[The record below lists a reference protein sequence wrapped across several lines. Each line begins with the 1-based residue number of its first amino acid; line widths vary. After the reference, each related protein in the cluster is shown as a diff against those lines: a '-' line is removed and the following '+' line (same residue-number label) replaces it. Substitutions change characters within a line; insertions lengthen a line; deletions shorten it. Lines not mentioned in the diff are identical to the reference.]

1 MVGLVWS
8 SSCSIF
14 LMESQEKFW
23 SFLLSFFDRSE
34 SGPEEQLA
42 YQVLGRLE
50 LFLLVNY
57 LMTVATF
64 VGGNVPFVH
73 LSIHSNLWSQ
83 FANALRINP
92 RSYKTYLELTS
103 RLTARSARFASYNLK
118 QFNLKSVEIQ
128 QLFLIWLDSFTMA
141 ISQEL
146 IIYFL
151 NLSS

>member
-1 MVGLVWS
+1 
-8 SSCSIF
+8 
-14 LMESQEKFW
+14 MESQEKFW

-34 SGPEEQLA
+34 SDQEEQLA

-64 VGGNVPFVH
+64 VDGNVPFVH

-103 RLTARSARFASYNLK
+103 RITARSARFTSYNLK
-118 QFNLKSVEIQ
+118 QFNLKSVGIQ
-128 QLFLIWLDSFTMA
+128 QLFLIWLDSFTVA

-146 IIYFL
+146 IISFL